1 MSSMNDQIAIVTG
14 AGGGIGGA
22 CARLLAREGAAVVPT
37 DIDGPSL
44 DETVESIE
52 AGGGRVLPVEHDVS
66 DESGWK
72 RLIDRVN
79 EELGPPD
86 VLVNNAG
93 LGSFGLLP
101 DISLEEWRDLMQV
114 NVEGVFLGMKHCAPL
129 MADNGGGSI
138 VNMSSVAGIT
148 GAAGFTLYGASKG
161 AVRSMTKD
169 VAVEYAGD
177 NVRVNSVH
185 PGLIDTP
192 MLEEA
197 RELGINPEE
206 LAEEIHPL
214 GILGQPEDVAEVV
227 LFLASERSR
236 MMTGTELVVDGGMT
250 AR

>member
-1 MSSMNDQIAIVTG
+1 MPDMEDRVAVVTG
-14 AGGGIGGA
+14 GGGGIGGA
-22 CARLLAREGAAVVPT
+22 CARLLAREGAATVIT
-37 DIDGPSL
+37 DLNESTL
-44 DETVESIE
+44 HATAETIE
-52 AGGGRVLPVEHDVS
+52 REGGRVLPVQQDVGE
-66 DESGWK
+66 ESAWE
-72 RLIDRVN
+72 RLIQRVD
-79 EELGPPD
+79 EQWGPPD

-93 LGSFGLLP
+93 VGTVDMLP
-101 DISLEEWRDLMQV
+101 DITLEDWRELMRV

-129 MADNGGGSI
+129 MAAHGGGSI

-148 GAAGFTLYGASKG
+148 GAPGFTLYGASKG

-169 VAVEYAGD
+169 VAVEYAEE

-192 MLEEA
+192 MLEDA
-197 RELGINPEE
+197 RELGLSLEE

-214 GILGQPEDVAEVV
+214 GKLGQPEDVAEAV

-236 MMTGTELVVDGGMT
+236 MITGIELVVDGGMT